1 MPQRKDQPYQ
11 DKALQ
16 KFGAMVQRLR
26 KRKNW
31 SQEVLADEIG
41 VDRSYISSLE
51 RGLRNPT
58 LRTMV
63 EISVLFEE
71 DLVFAGKSLIP

>member
-1 MPQRKDQPYQ
+1 MPQKRDQPYQ

-16 KFGAMVQRLR
+16 KFGALVQRLR
-26 KRKNW
+26 KRRNW

-58 LRTMV
+58 LRTIV
-63 EISVLFEE
+63 EISILFEM
-71 DLVFAGKSLIP
+71 DLTFAGKSLIK